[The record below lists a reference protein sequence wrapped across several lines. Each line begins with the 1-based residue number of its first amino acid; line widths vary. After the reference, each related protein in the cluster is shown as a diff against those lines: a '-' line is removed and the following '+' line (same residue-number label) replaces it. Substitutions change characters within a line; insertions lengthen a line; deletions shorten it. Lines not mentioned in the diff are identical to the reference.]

1 MGDVPPLSFYRWG
14 CEGGLDPLAV
24 DMLKNC
30 KFKKNFRKRKN
41 KFGILEN
48 MLYLC
53 SIIIIYQ
60 LGDLKIMKNN
70 NMKST
75 IRVDFAGQDNA
86 DGFQP
91 VIRINL
97 QDSEDVRDGLLKRFF
112 QSLGGESNWLT
123 VNFHQDTI
131 DGLQQPKRITI
142 YPVKESELQETTEI
156 IENRLGKKPAPEF
169 FSRFGIGQEVAYT
182 TLKEKDYA
190 FEQAKKASPDT
201 SDDELSYIPKYFYGK
216 ITAVK
221 FTEAKVWYS
230 ILDNYSGKVVDDIPS
245 HDVKIFSEETIKEL
259 KNN

>member
-1 MGDVPPLSFYRWG
+1 
-14 CEGGLDPLAV
+14 
-24 DMLKNC
+24 MLKIWEI
-30 KFKKNFRKRKN
+30 KKILEKTKN
-41 KFGILEN
+41 KFGNVISSS
-48 MLYLC
+48 YLC
-53 SIIIIYQ
+53 HIITIYQ

-97 QDSEDVRDGLLKRFF
+97 QDSEDVRDGLLKSFF
-112 QSLGGESNWLT
+112 QALGGESNWLT

-142 YPVKESELQETTEI
+142 YPVKESELQGTKEI

-190 FEQAKKASPDT
+190 FEQAKKFSPDT
-201 SDDELSYIPKYFYGK
+201 PENELSYIPEYFYGK

-230 ILDNYSGKVVDDIPS
+230 ILDDYSGKVVDDIPS